1 VKLNG
6 HDGGIVWRERIFW
19 FGKFS
24 LNYPRGMAT
33 RPIRSRP
40 NNGPISIPLKFE
52 EAVAALLTVKPE
64 PKKSKAGKAKSS
76 SNGLKEPSD

>member
-1 VKLNG
+1 V
-6 HDGGIVWRERIFW
+6 IFHA
-19 FGKFS
+19 GKFS

-40 NNGPISIPLKFE
+40 NNGPLSLHPLKFE
-52 EAVAALLTVKPE
+52 EAVTALLKAKPE
-64 PKKSKAGKAKSS
+64 PKKTKMGKAKSS

>member
-1 VKLNG
+1 
-6 HDGGIVWRERIFW
+6 
-19 FGKFS
+19 
-24 LNYPRGMAT
+24 MAT